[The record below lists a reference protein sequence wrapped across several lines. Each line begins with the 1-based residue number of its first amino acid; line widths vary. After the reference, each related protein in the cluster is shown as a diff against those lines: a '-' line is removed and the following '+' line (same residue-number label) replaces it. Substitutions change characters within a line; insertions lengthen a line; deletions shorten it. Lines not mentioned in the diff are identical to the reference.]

1 MTEDL
6 IKIFSSI
13 KYIFC
18 KKLSTGFDEDL
29 AHKALLKKLTENVK
43 RNEELLVCKK

>member
-1 MTEDL
+1 MTDEVV
-6 IKIFSSI
+6 KIFSSI

-29 AHKALLKKLTENVK
+29 AHRALLKKLTENVK
-43 RNEELLVCKK
+43 RNEELLIQKK